1 MDNVIEN
8 INNASASLLAIQGVA
23 DYNSA
28 RSAEQAQI
36 QRDWQVQQNAKA
48 MEFNR
53 VEAQKNRDW
62 QQYMSNT
69 AHQREIADLKAAG
82 LNPVLSA
89 MNGNGASV
97 GSGATA
103 SGVTSSGAKG
113 EVDTS
118 ANAAMVNLLGTIMDN
133 QNKLQTQTMSAINNL
148 AVADK
153 YTETSKIVQSMVNEN
168 QRYVQSM
175 VNDNQRYMAAN
186 YPSSMWAALPA
197 LIEAVSGSSPSRAI
211 SSAVDKV
218 KSGVEVGRDLIQKAV
233 DAKAMFY
240 RDSKVGQILAKFNF
254 GDNIPFNA
262 FRR

>member
-1 MDNVIEN
+1 MDKVIEN
-8 INNASASLLAIQGVA
+8 INNASASLSAIKGLA

-53 VEAQKNRDW
+53 QEAQKNRDW

-69 AHQREIADLKAAG
+69 AHQREVADLKAAG

-118 ANAAMVNLLGTIMDN
+118 TNAAMVNLLGTIMDN

-148 AVADK
+148 AVAEK
-153 YTETSKIVQSMVNEN
+153 YTETSKIVQDMIN
-168 QRYVQSM
+168 Q
-175 VNDNQRYMAAN
+175 NQQYLAKH
-186 YPSSMWAALPA
+186 YPSNLWQALGTA
-197 LIEAVSGSSPSRAI
+197 GITGLVSSLIENPAKRQSAFDKVV
-211 SSAVDKV
+211 SAVDASK
-218 KSGVEVGRDLIQKAV
+218 DKAV
-233 DAKAMFY
+233 DAVGKTASAL
-240 RDSKVGQILAKFNF
+240 RDKWRNSGLRDVLATMSNDLF
-254 GDNIPFNA
+254 GTKYDTKY
-262 FRR
+262 